1 MCKLL
6 AFQSSASTL
15 PPEFMGGMLI
25 LFQLI
30 IGILKFPV
38 QVSGVDGNYSSG
50 QLESPVK
57 DFRNKLPLENCTPCA
72 VSPFGNIGSIFLFPA
87 RLVFYYDY
95 RLKRSCGLRVLSCSA
110 AV

>member
-1 MCKLL
+1 MQAPFLV
-6 AFQSSASTL
+6 AESSL
-15 PPEFMGGMLI
+15 PSGSVGGMPT

-38 QVSGVDGNYSSG
+38 QVSGVDGNYSPG

-57 DFRNKLPLENCTPCA
+57 DFRKKLPLENCTPSA

-95 RLKRSCGLRVLSCSA
+95 RLKRPCGLRVLSCLA

>member
-1 MCKLL
+1 MCKTL
-6 AFQSSASTL
+6 AFQKAVSIL
-15 PPEFMGGMLI
+15 PSEFTGGMLI
-25 LFQLI
+25 LFQLDHRHPE
-30 IGILKFPV
+30 FPV

-87 RLVFYYDY
+87 RLVFSNLQL
-95 RLKRSCGLRVLSCSA
+95 RCNGLFQQE
-110 AV
+110 